1 MSLTQRLILTTAGWA
16 LLCLAL
22 AALYVP
28 WQAHRDALATTRGTV
43 AAATRLL
50 ELQLMRISAG
60 YDLPERFPDWQA
72 VSAVARAD
80 GSCVSFESATGR
92 PAKHGCSGTLST
104 RPAAPGWFAA
114 VYRHLLDPGA
124 ALGREIAWAGQR
136 AGRLTVHGDAEAEI
150 ADAWNALRR
159 ALGLTALAVGGLAA
173 LTAWSI
179 RSALQPTATILAGL
193 ERLERGELA
202 SRLPA
207 FHVREFARLSEAF
220 NRLAASLEQHIAER
234 AALAHKLLQVAEEER
249 RTLAR
254 ELHDE
259 LGQYLTATNALAASL
274 RQGAGDPGLE
284 REAGQIAHNVEA
296 MMGLLR
302 GMLERLR
309 PPELEELGLAAS
321 LESLVAGWNGRCRGT
336 RFQLSL
342 DGGLGDLPAD
352 LNASVYRIVQEC
364 LTNSVRHARASEV
377 RVLLAR
383 RATAPGT
390 LELSVT
396 DDGQGGDA
404 ANRPA
409 PGFGVIGMRE
419 GVLALGGTLELSSPA
434 GRGFVVHAVLPLPA

>member
-22 AALYVP
+22 AALFVP
-28 WQAHRDALATTRGTV
+28 WQAHRDALAATRGTV
-43 AAATRLL
+43 VAATRLL

-72 VSAVARAD
+72 VAGVARAD
-80 GSCVSFESATGR
+80 GSCVSFESTTGR
-92 PAKHGCSGTLST
+92 PAKRGCSGTLST
-104 RPAAPGWFAA
+104 RPPAPDWFAA
-114 VYRHLLDPGA
+114 VYRRLLEPGA
-124 ALGREIAWAGQR
+124 AVGNDVAWAGQQ
-136 AGRLTVHGDAEAEI
+136 AGRLTVTGDPDAEI
-150 ADAWNALRR
+150 ASAWGALQR
-159 ALGLTALAVGGLAA
+159 AFGLTALAVGGLAA

-179 RSALQPTATILAGL
+179 GRALKPTGTILAGL

-202 SRLPA
+202 SRLPD

-274 RQGAGDPGLE
+274 RQGASDPGLE
-284 REAGQIAHNVEA
+284 REAGQVAQNVEA
-296 MMGLLR
+296 MMALLR

-309 PPELEELGLAAS
+309 PPDLEELGLAAS

-336 RFQLSL
+336 RFQLNL
-342 DGGLGDLPAD
+342 DGGLADLPAD

-364 LTNSVRHARASEV
+364 LTNSVRHARAREV
-377 RVLLAR
+377 QVKLSR
-383 RATAPGT
+383 RTEIPGA
-390 LELSVT
+390 LELSVA

-404 ANRPA
+404 AARLA

-419 GVLALGGTLELSSPA
+419 RVLALGGTLELSSAA